1 VRLLAFY
8 ANVGLVLS
16 YKIDAIELRDIKMG
30 KLTQM
35 VAEESTLKGRI
46 KFNARRVRFAGIG
59 LLCKLGDERSRL
71 YSKVVDAS
79 PNRDND
85 TVVAK
90 LNAISSGAVSIA
102 KQESLRI
109 FDELVA
115 AGEAVDA
122 KPDSSNG
129 KPKAKAQPL
138 KVVETK
144 KAPAKKAVATAA
156 PSGKK
161 KAEHIPEEVKS
172 ALLDAKKRIGSA
184 SVTPELS
191 DQLLLEALFCQAGD
205 GDVKGRR
212 PAMSKA
218 DERAIFDARRELK
231 GMSKVEAIAQ
241 YIAKV
246 DKLIK

>member
-1 VRLLAFY
+1 
-8 ANVGLVLS
+8 
-16 YKIDAIELRDIKMG
+16 MG

-59 LLCKLGDERSRL
+59 LLSKLDDERTRL

-79 PNRDND
+79 PNTDND
-85 TVVAK
+85 SVVAK
-90 LNAISSGAVSIA
+90 LNAIGSGAVSVA

-115 AGEAVDA
+115 VGEAVES
-122 KPDSSNG
+122 KPDEKDN
-129 KPKAKAQPL
+129 KPKAKNQPL

-144 KAPAKKAVATAA
+144 KVPAKKAPATA
-156 PSGKK
+156 SSSKK

-172 ALLDAKKRIGSA
+172 ALLDAKKRIDAA
-184 SVTPELS
+184 SLTLELS
-191 DQLLLEALFCQAGD
+191 DQLSLEALFAQAKD

-218 DERAIFDARRELK
+218 QERAEFDARRELK